1 MKARYLVAFS
11 FLGCGAMWCGAAE
24 REVILRLEH
33 STDLGAG
40 CSEVPLEAGMLTNGR
55 MNAARVSGEA
65 GYYRLMGELVP
76 VATPTPVPAPV
87 VEVSAVP
94 SGSLAT
100 SSWGTALFV
109 DGFSLAKYE
118 VSGGL
123 WEEVRVWA
131 VTRGYDIGARA
142 TASEGHAVAGVSW
155 FEAVKWC
162 NALSEMA
169 GLTPVYLVDGA
180 VYRSGSYGPT
190 ISPVTA
196 RAANGWRLPTER
208 EWEYAARGATSSG
221 GFTYAGSNTP
231 GDVAWYN
238 VNAGSVQ
245 AVGTKAPNELGLY
258 DMSGN
263 VSEWCFDLVTAGS
276 APRRV
281 RSGSYVAAATSIRW
295 SRRFEVS
302 PDAVEAWLGFRIAR
316 SL

>member
-1 MKARYLVAFS
+1 MKARYLLAFS
-11 FLGCGAMWCGAAE
+11 FLGCGAMWCGAEDRRALLQLQEADSLAGPWREVSLAEDWLHDGGLRGPVMTNAE
-24 REVILRLEH
+24 RFYRMAVEV
-33 STDLGAG
+33 
-40 CSEVPLEAGMLTNGR
+40 EVVPP
-55 MNAARVSGEA
+55 V
-65 GYYRLMGELVP
+65 VP
-76 VATPTPVPAPV
+76 VIEV
-87 VEVSAVP
+87 VAVP
-94 SGSLAT
+94 SGSLAS

-118 VSGGL
+118 VAGGVY
-123 WEEVRVWA
+123 EAVRVWA
-131 VTRGYDIGARA
+131 VARGYDMTERA
-142 TASEGHAVAGVSW
+142 TASAGHAVAGVSW

-169 GLTPVYLVDGA
+169 GLVPVYLVDGE

-196 RAANGWRLPTER
+196 RAVNGWRLPTER

-263 VSEWCFDLVTAGS
+263 VSEWCFDLVTAGWHT
-276 APRRV
+276 RRA